1 MRAAMVR
8 LEVPVTQR
16 LAGKRVLAVGC
27 GQGFGATTAARL
39 AEQGAAVVVADLD
52 LERAAETAAL
62 ITAAGGRAVAH
73 WVDVADEESIA
84 TLVAEAVKWSGG
96 LDVVFNNAAILG
108 APEVFDDAVLQVME
122 ISTQV
127 WETTMR
133 VNLRGPWLVA
143 KYAMPHLIAA
153 GGGSIINTGSLAASA
168 TFSRSGAYA
177 VSKGALDTLSRVIA
191 VHYGK
196 QGIRCNTV
204 HPGFIPSR
212 HMPPG
217 YGESVMLPHMLTTR
231 VGEHDDI
238 AAAVLFLASDESGYI
253 TGQSLNVDGGL
264 MAHGPHWADT
274 SGANARNSR
283 VAPDGTVR

>member
-1 MRAAMVR
+1 MVD
-8 LEVPVTQR
+8 R

-27 GQGFGATTAARL
+27 GQGFGATTAQRMAG
-39 AEQGAAVVVADLD
+39 EGAAIAVADID
-52 LERAAETAAL
+52 ADRARETAAR
-62 ITAAGGRAVAH
+62 ITAAGGRAIDR
-73 WVDVADEESIA
+73 WVDVGDEAAIVG
-84 TLVAEAVKWSGG
+84 LVASAAEELGG

-108 APEVFDDAVLQVME
+108 TPEVFDDAITQVME
-122 ISTQV
+122 ISTPV

-133 VNLRGPWLVA
+133 VNLRGPWLVC
-143 KYAMPHLIAA
+143 KYALPHLIAA
-153 GGGSIINTGSLAASA
+153 GGGSIVNTGSLAASA

-196 QGIRCNTV
+196 QGIRSNTV

-217 YGESVMLPHMLTTR
+217 YGESVMLPHMLTPR

-238 AAAVLFLASDESGYI
+238 AAAVVFLASDESGYI
-253 TGQSLNVDGGL
+253 TGQSLSVDGGL

-274 SGANARNSR
+274 SGARAANSR
-283 VAPDGTVR
+283 VAPDGTVH

>member
-1 MRAAMVR
+1 MAG
-8 LEVPVTQR
+8 R

-27 GQGFGATTAARL
+27 GQGFGATTAARM
-39 AEQGAAVVVADLD
+39 ADEGAAIVVADID
-52 LERAAETAAL
+52 AERARETAAG
-62 ITAAGGRAVAH
+62 ITAAGGRAIGH
-73 WVDVADEESIA
+73 WVDVGDEEAIE
-84 TLVAEAVKWSGG
+84 TLVTAAVAELGG

-108 APEVFDDAVLQVME
+108 TPEVFDDAITQVME

-133 VNLRGPWLVA
+133 VNLRGPWLVV
-143 KYAMPHLIAA
+143 KYALPHLIAA
-153 GGGSIINTGSLAASA
+153 GGGSIVNTGSLAASA

-196 QGIRCNTV
+196 QGIRSNTV

-238 AAAVLFLASDESGYI
+238 ASAVIFLASDESGYI

-274 SGANARNSR
+274 SGARAANSR
-283 VAPDGTVR
+283 VAPDGSVR

>member
-1 MRAAMVR
+1 MGD
-8 LEVPVTQR
+8 R

-27 GQGFGATTAARL
+27 GQGLGATTAQQVA
-39 AEQGAAVVVADLD
+39 AEGAAVLVADID
-52 LERAAETAAL
+52 TERAEEVAGR
-62 ITAAGGRAVAH
+62 IRAAGGRAEH
-73 WVDVADEESIA
+73 QYVDVGDEDSIRV
-84 TLVAEAVKWSGG
+84 LVDAAVEHLGG

-108 APEVFDDAVLQVME
+108 TPEVFDDAVSQVMD

-133 VNLRGPWLVA
+133 VNLRGPWLVT
-143 KYAMPHLIAA
+143 KYALPHLLAA
-153 GGGSIINTGSLAASA
+153 RGGSIINTGSLAVSA

-196 QGIRCNTV
+196 QGIRSNTV

-217 YGESVMLPHMLTTR
+217 YGENVMLRHMLTPR
-231 VGEHDDI
+231 VGQHDDI
-238 AAAVLFLASDESGYI
+238 AAAVVFLASDESGYI

-274 SGANARNSR
+274 SGANAANSR
-283 VAPDGTVR
+283 VAPDGSVR

>member
-1 MRAAMVR
+1 MAD
-8 LEVPVTQR
+8 R

-27 GQGFGATTAARL
+27 GQGFGAATAAL
-39 AEQGAAVVVADLD
+39 MAQEGAAVVVADID
-52 LERAAETAAL
+52 AERAAEAVGG
-62 ITAAGGRAVAH
+62 ITAAGGRASTRQ
-73 WVDVADEESIA
+73 VDIGDEDSIDA
-84 TLVAEAVKWSGG
+84 LVAAAVDDLGG

-108 APEVFDDAVLQVME
+108 TPEVFADAVSQVMD
-122 ISTQV
+122 ISTAV

-143 KYAMPHLIAA
+143 KYALPHLIEA

-217 YGESVMLPHMLTTR
+217 YGEAVMLRHMLTPR
-231 VGEHDDI
+231 VGRHDDI
-238 AAAVLFLASDESGYI
+238 AATVVFLAADESGYI
-253 TGQSLNVDGGL
+253 TGQSFNVDGGL

-274 SGANARNSR
+274 SGENARNSR
-283 VAPDGTVR
+283 VAPDGSVR

>member
-1 MRAAMVR
+1 MAG
-8 LEVPVTQR
+8 R

-39 AEQGAAVVVADLD
+39 AQEGAGVVVADID
-52 LERAAETAAL
+52 ADRAAETAAA
-62 ITAAGGRAVAH
+62 ITADGGRAFDQP
-73 WVDVADEESIA
+73 VDVGDEDSIIA
-84 TLVAEAVKWSGG
+84 LVAAAADRLGG

-108 APEVFDDAVLQVME
+108 TPEVFDDAISPVMD

-133 VNLRGPWLVA
+133 VNLRGPWLVV
-143 KYAMPHLIAA
+143 KYALPHLIAA
-153 GGGSIINTGSLAASA
+153 GSSSIINTGSLAASA

-196 QGIRCNTV
+196 QGVRSNTV

-217 YGESVMLPHMLTTR
+217 YGETVMLPHMLTPR
-231 VGEHDDI
+231 LGRHDDI
-238 AAAVLFLASDESGYI
+238 AAAVVFLASDESGYI
-253 TGQSLNVDGGL
+253 TGQALNVDGGL

-274 SGANARNSR
+274 SGANAANSR
-283 VAPDGTVR
+283 VAPDGSMR